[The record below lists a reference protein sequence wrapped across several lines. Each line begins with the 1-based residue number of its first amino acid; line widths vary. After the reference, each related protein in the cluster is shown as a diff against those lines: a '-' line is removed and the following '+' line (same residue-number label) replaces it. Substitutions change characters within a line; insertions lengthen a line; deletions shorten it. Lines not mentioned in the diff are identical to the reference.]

1 MESTRLH
8 NRVKLIYMV
17 PGEKLPAYEREN
29 KINNPADII
38 ISLPLG
44 TEVYCAPVRATVH
57 VSSKAATSA
66 GFDQREAGS
75 NVVGMVGQL
84 KR

>member
-1 MESTRLH
+1 MIGVVSRLCSCLT
-8 NRVKLIYMV
+8 V
-17 PGEKLPAYEREN
+17 
-29 KINNPADII
+29 II

-75 NVVGMVGQL
+75 NVVGMDGQL

>member
-1 MESTRLH
+1 MLPLLGFDLRETRFKALG
-8 NRVKLIYMV
+8 I
-17 PGEKLPAYEREN
+17 
-29 KINNPADII
+29 INT
-38 ISLPLG
+38 LPLG